1 MATFNIARTHGIA
14 VRREFNT
21 NLKVRCYGLGFYKE
35 GDEMAITPLEMTP
48 VQMSARSHLGETQT
62 VEEPAQSFG
71 EMLEDA
77 LKKTNELQ
85 LESDEL
91 NMALAAGRVEDIS
104 QVVVAAQKAEIAIQL
119 TLQLRNRAVSAYQE
133 IMRMQV

>member
-1 MATFNIARTHGIA
+1 MLEFFKGSEKMEIA
-14 VRREFNT
+14 
-21 NLKVRCYGLGFYKE
+21 
-35 GDEMAITPLEMTP
+35 PLEMTP
-48 VQMSARSHLGETQT
+48 VKMSAHSHLEETQK

-71 EMLEDA
+71 EMLKDA

-85 LESDEL
+85 LESDKL

-104 QVVVAAQKAEIAIQL
+104 QVVVASQKAEIAIQL